1 MKIKEW
7 IRTKL
12 TQFLLIDE
20 AQEHTLSEI
29 NRLDKKIC
37 NTDKRLDKTIESL
50 YTETRWLGNSI
61 SKVSKDCNIV
71 KNTLHNVV
79 SVGADIGRG
88 NDNRSW
94 AVVCIEGNYN
104 VVKFYDL
111 HGQDYRTMLDFLK
124 QFEGSRMCID
134 APREC
139 MFENDFR
146 LK

>member
-20 AQEHTLSEI
+20 AYEHTLSEI
-29 NRLDKKIC
+29 NRLDKK
-37 NTDKRLDKTIESL
+37 NDETIEKL
-50 YTETRWLGNSI
+50 YSETRYLGNSI
-61 SKVSKDCNIV
+61 SNVSKDCNIV
-71 KNTLHNVV
+71 KNTLRNVV
-79 SVGADIGRG
+79 SVGSDIERG

-134 APREC
+134 APRGC
-139 MFENDFR
+139 MFEDDFR

>member
-1 MKIKEW
+1 MKLKGW

-20 AQEHTLSEI
+20 AYEHTLSEI
-29 NRLDKKIC
+29 NRLDKAIE
-37 NTDKRLDKTIESL
+37 RLHS
-50 YTETRWLGNSI
+50 ETGSLGNRI
-61 SKVSKDCNIV
+61 NNVSKDCNIV
-71 KNTLHNVV
+71 KNTLRNVV
-79 SVGADIGRG
+79 SVGADIQRG

-139 MFENDFR
+139 MFEDDFW

>member
-1 MKIKEW
+1 MKVKEW

-20 AQEHTLSEI
+20 AYEHTLSEI
-29 NRLDKKIC
+29 NKLDKK
-37 NTDKRLDKTIESL
+37 NDETIEKL
-50 YTETRWLGNSI
+50 YSETRYLGNSI

-71 KNTLHNVV
+71 KTTLRNVV
-79 SVGADIGRG
+79 SVGADIQRG

-111 HGQDYRTMLDFLK
+111 YGQDFKTMLDFLK

-134 APREC
+134 APRDF
-139 MFENDFR
+139 MFKDDFW

>member
-12 TQFLLIDE
+12 AQFLLIDE
-20 AQEHTLSEI
+20 AYAEI
-29 NRLDKKIC
+29 NRLDKKNC
-37 NTDKRLDKTIESL
+37 DTDKRLDRTIEGL
-50 YTETRWLGNSI
+50 YSETRWLGNSI
-61 SKVSKDCNIV
+61 SKVSKDCDIV
-71 KNTLHNVV
+71 KNTLRNVV
-79 SVGADIGRG
+79 SVGADIERG

-134 APREC
+134 APRVC
-139 MFENDFR
+139 MFEDDFR

>member
-12 TQFLLIDE
+12 TQFLLIDD
-20 AQEHTLSEI
+20 AYEHTLSEI
-29 NRLDKKIC
+29 NRLDKKNDEI
-37 NTDKRLDKTIESL
+37 IEKL
-50 YTETRWLGNSI
+50 YSETKHLGNSI
-61 SKVSKDCNIV
+61 SNVSKDCNIV
-71 KNTLHNVV
+71 KNTLRNVV
-79 SVGADIGRG
+79 SVGADIQRG

-139 MFENDFR
+139 MFEDDFR

>member
-12 TQFLLIDE
+12 AQFLLIDE
-20 AQEHTLSEI
+20 AHEHTLSEI
-29 NRLDKKIC
+29 NRLNEKIE
-37 NTDKRLDKTIESL
+37 RLYS
-50 YTETRWLGNSI
+50 ETRYLGNSI
-61 SKVSKDCNIV
+61 SNVSKDCNIV
-71 KNTLHNVV
+71 KNTLRNVV
-79 SVGADIGRG
+79 SVGADIERG
-88 NDNRSW
+88 DDYGRSW

-111 HGQDYRTMLDFLK
+111 RGRDYRTMLDFLK

-134 APREC
+134 APRGC
-139 MFENDFR
+139 MFEDAFK